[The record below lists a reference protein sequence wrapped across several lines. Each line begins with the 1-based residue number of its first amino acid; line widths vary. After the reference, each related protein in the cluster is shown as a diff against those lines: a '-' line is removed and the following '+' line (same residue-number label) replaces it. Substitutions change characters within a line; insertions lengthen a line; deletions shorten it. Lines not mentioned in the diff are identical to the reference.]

1 MPETLKG
8 ALKDAARSPAEAAPW
23 EVRLRQRQAQIRKAL
38 VVEALRLQASK
49 TDADRTLGRDLEVF
63 VRTLP
68 PVATR
73 REILARA
80 LGEDQGRKER
90 GRARTR

>member
-1 MPETLKG
+1 M
-8 ALKDAARSPAEAAPW
+8 
-23 EVRLRQRQAQIRKAL
+23 RQRQAQIRKAL

-49 TDADRTLGRDLEVF
+49 TDADRTLGRDLEAF

-80 LGEDQGRKER
+80 LGEDQERLER
-90 GRARTR
+90 GRGPTR